1 MNAFSKAGIRPWV
14 DFRMPES
21 PEIISKIL
29 YVFFSGAVSISLII
43 FSSESF
49 NLAVECQD
57 WTSGYLHLTLF
68 GVFVLSLESASGM
81 YKEFTLTRLGK
92 GPLLF
97 DQAPFLSCY
106 PCNILPVDSSFLSL
120 ADANYCASL
129 PQSYSSQTSPVCAPD
144 HPKRPSKFFT

>member
-43 FSSESF
+43 FSSESL

-57 WTSGYLHLTLF
+57 
-68 GVFVLSLESASGM
+68 
-81 YKEFTLTRLGK
+81 
-92 GPLLF
+92 
-97 DQAPFLSCY
+97 
-106 PCNILPVDSSFLSL
+106 
-120 ADANYCASL
+120 
-129 PQSYSSQTSPVCAPD
+129 
-144 HPKRPSKFFT
+144 